1 MEHIFI
7 VNINGLRDGSIY
19 QTWFDQMSK
28 ERRNKIVSHKMEGD
42 RLRSLG
48 AGIVLGAILKQ
59 YGLDPVKTQLEY
71 GDNGKASVTGR
82 PDIHF
87 NLTHSGDFAAGVCGV
102 GPVGIDV
109 ETVGVMKEKT
119 ARRFFHEGEYR
130 YLEKIEDEESRREA
144 VFRLWVL
151 KESFM
156 KVTGL
161 GMRLPLNAFEIRLD
175 GREIEVDQTV
185 DDRHY
190 YFKEFALENSRMAVC
205 SADLSPASWEPAWI
219 PLL

>member
-1 MEHIFI
+1 M
-7 VNINGLRDGSIY
+7 
-19 QTWFDQMSK
+19 
-28 ERRNKIVSHKMEGD
+28 
-42 RLRSLG
+42 
-48 AGIVLGAILKQ
+48 
-59 YGLDPVKTQLEY
+59 
-71 GDNGKASVTGR
+71 TGR

-119 ARRFFHEGEYR
+119 ARRFFHGGEYR

-144 VFRLWVL
+144 FFRLWVL

-205 SADLSPASWEPAWI
+205 SADLSPTSWEPAWI

>member
-7 VNINGLRDGSIY
+7 LNINQLKDGDTFRY
-19 QTWFDQMSK
+19 YFNEMSRK
-28 ERRNKIVSHKMEGD
+28 RQNKIMQFKMEAD

-48 AGIVLGAILKQ
+48 AGIALHAILKQ
-59 YGLDPVKTQLEY
+59 YGLNPRETCLEY
-71 GDNGKASVTGR
+71 GTNGKASVAGR

-144 VFRLWVL
+144 FFRLWVL